1 MKNICE
7 NIDILGILNV
17 AILFINVVVLCIQ
30 CILNK
35 QSIKQTKILSN
46 DSQQKTAMLSK
57 TSRFLEYDNL
67 LNGILYEFYI
77 SRNEILGLEKN
88 TKKVNDEIDI
98 NGLSRKNITQS
109 IILNYKDFLM
119 KFKLSTTFKKL
130 QENGYIF
137 FIKESFENTIWENI
151 WEHETLLSLHSHLG
165 DLINEV
171 SSLHDVVRD
180 ELKELDEVTKDWSH
194 DKIYLEKE
202 ETLTKIL
209 SCVKKI
215 NKKISDYKGTF
226 QSSVDEL
233 PEKCETYN
241 IFRQLSGE
249 TMGGKNSA
257 SILYS

>member
-35 QSIKQTKILSN
+35 QSIKQTKLLSN
-46 DSQQKTAMLSK
+46 DSQQKTAILSK

-77 SRNEILGLEKN
+77 SRNEILGLEMN
-88 TKKVNDEIDI
+88 TTNIIKEI
-98 NGLSRKNITQS
+98 NENWLSRKIETQS
-109 IILNYKDFLM
+109 TILNYTAFLT
-119 KFKLSTTFKKL
+119 KFKLSTTFEKL

-151 WEHETLLSLHSHLG
+151 WEYETLWSFHSHLG
-165 DLINEV
+165 DLVNEINR
-171 SSLHDVVRD
+171 LDNVVRD
-180 ELKELDEVTKDWSH
+180 ELKKLEEATKEWSLDKVYLD
-194 DKIYLEKE
+194 DKSLKTIQ
-202 ETLTKIL
+202 
-209 SCVKKI
+209 SCVEKI
-215 NKKISDYKGTF
+215 NRKIGDYKGTF

-241 IFRQLSGE
+241 IFRQLSSE

-257 SILYS
+257 SILHT